1 MYNEIGSLNMRITIE
16 EFEKNVDYYL
26 EKSANEDIYII
37 KDGVPIS
44 VLLSPE
50 EGARLQEFRNH

>member
-1 MYNEIGSLNMRITIE
+1 MYNEIGGLNMRITIE

-37 KDGVPIS
+37 RDGVPIS

-50 EGARLQEFRNH
+50 EGARLQGFRNH